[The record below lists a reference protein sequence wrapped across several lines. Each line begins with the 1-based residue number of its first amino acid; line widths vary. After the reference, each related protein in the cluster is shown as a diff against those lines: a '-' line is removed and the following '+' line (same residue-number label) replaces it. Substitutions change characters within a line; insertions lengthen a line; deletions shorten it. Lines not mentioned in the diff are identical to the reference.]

1 MELKMNTLLIDVNRQ
16 IGGFNFSLSPQ
27 TRRLL
32 TEYFPE
38 AAPLTHVFVS
48 LDAKQ
53 EFSTFQSR
61 IEKHILPFLT
71 GLEIE
76 VLSQKIGRV
85 RFMNSLDNQE
95 IYSFA
100 LPYVQ
105 EA

>member
-1 MELKMNTLLIDVNRQ
+1 MNTLMIDVNRQ
-16 IGGFNFSLSPQ
+16 IGGCNFSLSPQ

-32 TEYFPE
+32 TEYFPD
-38 AAPLTHVFVS
+38 ATPLTHVFIS

-53 EFSTFQSR
+53 EFSAFQPR

-76 VLSQKIGRV
+76 TLSQKIDNV

-100 LPYVQ
+100 LPHVQ